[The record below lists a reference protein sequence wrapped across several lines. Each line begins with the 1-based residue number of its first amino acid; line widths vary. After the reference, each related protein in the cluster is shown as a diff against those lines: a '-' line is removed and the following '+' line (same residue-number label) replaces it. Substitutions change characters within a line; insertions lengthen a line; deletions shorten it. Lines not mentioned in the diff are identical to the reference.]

1 MAVWVHIFQR
11 EPCFVLFC
19 FFLEIAFLLF
29 FFFFYCISMLEKKWH
44 ITGIQIQ
51 MDISTNIL
59 QNNIKV
65 KSTTVYVSR
74 NGILLRALN

>member
-11 EPCFVLFC
+11 QL

-29 FFFFYCISMLEKKWH
+29 FSFFLFYCISMLEKKWH
-44 ITGIQIQ
+44 ITDIQIQ

-65 KSTTVYVSR
+65 KNTTVYVSR
-74 NGILLRALN
+74 NGVFLRALN